1 MHSPADT
8 VDHSSFAASARFT
21 AHPCHR
27 VSALRRHAQWHACSC
42 KQFAFKL
49 SDGLCYAGHL
59 DERIKRQPAAKELVL
74 KSYFGTPH
82 TDADDM
88 TFSIVC
94 QVPAVSFLR
103 RLLHALCGRLVDCR
117 RKALLAVLSQLAR
130 DGRCCWQAA
139 ARLPLTSL
147 ALNQAQLRRANVRLT
162 MLPTG
167 LQVCS
172 VSASAGLLTSS
183 LRVTPL
189 EGGQWLV
196 HEHICPLG
204 TIQRALALYPMRS
217 ASACCA
223 GAAAEQHLCT
233 VRS

>member
-1 MHSPADT
+1 MNESNA
-8 VDHSSFAASARFT
+8 
-21 AHPCHR
+21 
-27 VSALRRHAQWHACSC
+27 
-42 KQFAFKL
+42 K
-49 SDGLCYAGHL
+49 
-59 DERIKRQPAAKELVL
+59 PAAKELVL

-147 ALNQAQLRRANVRLT
+147 ALRPGPVAA
-162 MLPTG
+162 
-167 LQVCS
+167 C
-172 VSASAGLLTSS
+172 
-183 LRVTPL
+183 
-189 EGGQWLV
+189 
-196 HEHICPLG
+196 
-204 TIQRALALYPMRS
+204 QRASHHAPNRS
-217 ASACCA
+217 PGVFGFSERWFAHIIPARHAPGRGSMV
-223 GAAAEQHLCT
+223 G
-233 VRS
+233 S